1 MTRSPVPP
9 AHRLARSPSA
19 YLRSAAEQE
28 IGWYPWGEDAFRSAR
43 ETGRPI
49 LLDIGAA
56 WCHWCHVMDEGT
68 YSDPEVSALVNQ
80 LFVPVKVDRDENPE
94 VDRRYQLQVNA
105 LTGQGGWPLTAF
117 LTPQGEVFLGGTYFP
132 PEDQGGRPGFR
143 RVLREVARL
152 WREERDAL
160 KGQARAIQEGL
171 KGMAAPRE
179 PPAGHDFV
187 HEVAQALQEH
197 FDPTHGGFGGAPK
210 FPHPMASSFQ
220 LYLTHQTGDPAP
232 AEMARLTLTRMAE
245 GGLYDQL
252 GGGFHR
258 YSVDEGWH
266 IPHFEKMAVD
276 NGHLLG
282 AYREGFEALGEPRFR
297 EAMEGISTWVL
308 SVLDQAPRGGF
319 GASQDAD
326 NAPGD
331 DGSYFTW
338 SRSELKHLLSPD
350 ELKAISWRYGIG
362 SEGRMPHDPERNV
375 LYRLLP
381 LTELAATLGR
391 KPEEAQDLLLKAEAK
406 MRRARE
412 GRPTPA
418 VDPALYASLN
428 GILAGNLALAG
439 RLTGQKMLLE
449 RARAAVDRF
458 LDEAYEPSRGV
469 AHQLTPDGPR
479 IWGLLEDQVSF
490 AGGLLKVAEATQ
502 EDRYLRTARKILELA
517 QESYLS
523 PTDGLLRDLA
533 PSLYDGPKVG
543 NWELPNV
550 PLEDTPHLSP
560 NAAAALA
567 WEHLEALTSDPLVRD
582 RYLPLVASLSRR
594 LAHHGL
600 FAAGSALAAGIART
614 EPVHVLIQGPKGT
627 GSPLL
632 QAALTTFHPRKV
644 VLRAPLDG
652 AFALPSEAAGEIQGS
667 GEPRA
672 LVCAG
677 TSCLPPILEANRL
690 REALRASP
698 TGPSRDR
705 TV

>member
-1 MTRSPVPP
+1 MTGSPASP
-9 AHRLARSPSA
+9 AHRLAHSSSA

-28 IGWYPWGEDAFRSAR
+28 IGWYPWGEEAFRSAR
-43 ETGRPI
+43 ESGRPI

-68 YSDPEVSALVNQ
+68 YSDPKVAALVNQ

-132 PEDQGGRPGFR
+132 PDDQGGRPGFR

-160 KGQARAIQEGL
+160 KGQAKAVQEGL
-171 KGMAAPRE
+171 KGMTAPRDA
-179 PPAGHDFV
+179 PPGKDFV
-187 HEVAQALQEH
+187 SVVAQTLQEN

-210 FPHPMASSFQ
+210 FPHPMATSFQ
-220 LYLTHQTGDPAP
+220 LYLAHQTGNPAHG
-232 AEMARLTLTRMAE
+232 EMARFTLTRMAD
-245 GGLYDQL
+245 GGIYDQL

-276 NGHLLG
+276 NGHLLA
-282 AYREGFEALGEPRFR
+282 AYREGLEALEVPRFR
-297 EAMEGISTWVL
+297 ETLDGIARWAL
-308 SVLDQAPRGGF
+308 SVLGQDPRGGF
-319 GASQDAD
+319 AASQDAD
-326 NAPGD
+326 NSPGD

-338 SRSELKHLLSPD
+338 SRSELRRLLTPD
-350 ELKAISWRYGIG
+350 ELKAVSWYYGIG
-362 SEGRMPHDPERNV
+362 SEGQMPHDPERNV

-381 LTELAATLGR
+381 ESEVASTLGR
-391 KPEEAQDLLLKAEAK
+391 GLPEVRELLDRAAAK
-406 MRRARE
+406 MRQAR
-412 GRPTPA
+412 GSRPTPA

-439 RLTGQKMLLE
+439 RLTGQDGWVV
-449 RARAAVDRF
+449 RAQTAVDRF
-458 LDEAYEPSRGV
+458 LDEAYDPARGV
-469 AHQLTPDGPR
+469 AHQLTADGPR
-479 IWGLLEDQVSF
+479 TWGLLEDQVSF
-490 AGGLLKVAEATQ
+490 AGGLLKLAEVTQ
-502 EDRYLRTARKILELA
+502 QDRYLTAARRILQIVHEA
-517 QESYLS
+517 YTA
-523 PTDGLLRDLA
+523 PGGPLLRDLA

-543 NWELPNV
+543 NWEFPHV

-567 WEHLEALTSDPLVRD
+567 WEHLEALTSDPTVRD
-582 RYLPLVASLSRR
+582 RYLPLVDALGQR

-600 FAAGSALAAGIART
+600 FAAGSALAAGLARM
-614 EPVHVLIQGPKGT
+614 EPLHVVVQGSEGT
-627 GSPLL
+627 SPALL
-632 QAALTTFHPRKV
+632 QTAIGTFHPRKV
-644 VLRAPLDG
+644 VLRAPLRG
-652 AFALPSEAAGEIQGS
+652 EFALPAEAAGELGNA
-667 GEPRA
+667 GGPRA

-677 TSCLPPILEANRL
+677 SSCLPPITEASRL
-690 REALRASP
+690 REVLRGRLA
-698 TGPSRDR
+698 GPS
-705 TV
+705 

>member
-1 MTRSPVPP
+1 MTRSPAPP

-28 IGWYPWGEDAFRSAR
+28 IGWYPWGEEAFRSAK

-68 YSDPEVSALVNQ
+68 YSDSEVGALVNQ
-80 LFVPVKVDRDENPE
+80 WFVPVKVDRDENPE

-160 KGQARAIQEGL
+160 KGQAKAVQEGL
-171 KGMAAPRE
+171 RALPVPRE
-179 PPAGHDFV
+179 PPAGNGFIPR
-187 HEVAQALQEH
+187 VAQALQEH

-220 LYLTHQTGDPAP
+220 FYLAHQTGDPGP
-232 AEMARLTLTRMAE
+232 MEMARLTLARMAD

-266 IPHFEKMAVD
+266 IPHFEKMAMD

-282 AYREGFEALGEPRFR
+282 AYREGFEALREPRFR
-297 EAMEGISTWVL
+297 EVMEETATWVL
-308 SVLDQAPRGGF
+308 TVLGQAPRGGF

-338 SRSELKHLLSPD
+338 SRAELRPLLTPE
-350 ELKAISWRYGIG
+350 ELKAVTWRYGIG

-375 LYRLLP
+375 LYRFLP
-381 LTELAATLGR
+381 LPELADTLGKR
-391 KPEEAQDLLLKAEAK
+391 PEEAQELLSKAEAK
-406 MRRARE
+406 MRKARE
-412 GRPTPA
+412 GRPPPA

-428 GILAGNLALAG
+428 GILAGNLALVA
-439 RLTGQKMLLE
+439 RLTDQRPLLD

-458 LDEAYEPSRGV
+458 LDEAYEPARGV
-469 AHQLTPDGPR
+469 AHQLTADGPR

-490 AGGLLKVAEATQ
+490 AGGLLKLAEATQ
-502 EDRYLRTARKILELA
+502 DARYLDTARRILELLPEA
-517 QESYLS
+517 YAS
-523 PTDGLLRDLA
+523 PEDGLLQDLA

-543 NWELPNV
+543 NWELPSV
-550 PLEDTPHLSP
+550 PLEDTPHLSS

-567 WEHLEALTSDPLVRD
+567 WEHLEGLTSDATVKD
-582 RYLPLVASLSRR
+582 RYLPLVSALSRR

-600 FAAGSALAAGIART
+600 FAAGSALAAGLAQT
-614 EPVHVLIQGPKGT
+614 EPVHVVLYGPRGD
-627 GSPLL
+627 GPSLL
-632 QAALTTFHPRKV
+632 EAALTTFHPRKV
-644 VLRAPLDG
+644 VLRAPLKG
-652 AFALPSEAAGEIQGS
+652 SFALPSEASVEASAPEGAG
-667 GEPRA
+667 A
-672 LVCAG
+672 LVCTG
-677 TSCLPPILEANRL
+677 TSCLPPILEPRRL
-690 REALRASP
+690 EEALRARPDRPLRDP
-698 TGPSRDR
+698 T
-705 TV
+705 V

>member
-1 MTRSPVPP
+1 MTPSSTPP

-19 YLRSAAEQE
+19 YLRSASEQE
-28 IGWYPWGEDAFRSAR
+28 IGWYPWGEEAFRAAKES
-43 ETGRPI
+43 GRPI

-68 YSDPEVSALVNQ
+68 YSDAEVSALVNQ

-160 KGQARAIQEGL
+160 KGQAKAVQEGL
-171 KGMAAPRE
+171 KGLSTPR
-179 PPAGHDFV
+179 PAPAGDGLV
-187 HEVAQALQEH
+187 PRVAQALQEH

-210 FPHPMASSFQ
+210 FPHPMAVSFQ
-220 LYLTHQTGDPAP
+220 FYLAHQTGDRAP
-232 AEMARLTLTRMAE
+232 AEMARLALTRMAD

-252 GGGFHR
+252 GDGFHR

-266 IPHFEKMAVD
+266 VPHFEKMAID

-282 AYREGFEALGEPRFR
+282 AYREGFEALGEIRFR
-297 EAMEGISTWVL
+297 EVMAGTAQWVL
-308 SVLDQAPRGGF
+308 AVLGQPHRAGF

-338 SRSELKHLLSPD
+338 SRAELKSLLTSE
-350 ELKAISWRYGIG
+350 ELKAITWRYGIG

-375 LYRLLP
+375 LYRFLP
-381 LTELAATLGR
+381 LPELAETLGR
-391 KPEEAQDLLLKAEAK
+391 KPEEVRDLLSRAEEK
-406 MRRARE
+406 MRKARE
-412 GRPTPA
+412 ARPTPA

-428 GILAGNLALAG
+428 GIMAGNLALVA
-439 RLTGQKMLLE
+439 RLTGQKRVLD

-458 LDEAYEPSRGV
+458 LDEAYEPARGV

-490 AGGLLKVAEATQ
+490 AGGLLKLAEATQ
-502 EDRYLRTARKILELA
+502 ETRYLDTARTLLELVTEA
-517 QESYLS
+517 YSS
-523 PTDGLLRDLA
+523 PEDGLLQDLA

-567 WEHLEALTSDPLVRD
+567 WEHLEALTSEAMVRD
-582 RYLPLVASLSRR
+582 RYLPLVSALGRR

-600 FAAGSALAAGIART
+600 FAAGSALAAGLAQT
-614 EPVHVLIQGPKGT
+614 EPLHVVIHDPPEGGSSLLGT
-627 GSPLL
+627 
-632 QAALTTFHPRKV
+632 ALATYHPRKV
-644 VLRAPLDG
+644 VLRAPLKG
-652 AFALPSEAAGEIQGS
+652 SFALPSEASIGADAREGTGAI
-667 GEPRA
+667 
-672 LVCAG
+672 VCTG
-677 TSCLPPILEANRL
+677 TSCLPPILEARRL
-690 REALRASP
+690 EEVLRGRLEPS
-698 TGPSRDR
+698 SRDR
-705 TV
+705 TA